1 MNLIE
6 ERTIALAAVV
16 QACRQVQL
24 LAREGQSHQAD
35 TEPLKQSILILDAV
49 STPAVYGGLAGVKT
63 GLKMIGDGLLGSPQG
78 ENVEILR
85 YTMSLLHLQTQL
97 YRDSDSFQKFG
108 QAIERLSGEA
118 ADDLE
123 QACSGV
129 YQDFISGMR
138 PQIIVQGEEGYL
150 QRPEVPPQI
159 RMLLLAGIRSA
170 VLWQQKDGS
179 RFKILWQRTRMQNA
193 ANALL
198 QQITIH

>member
-6 ERTIALAAVV
+6 ERTIALAAVL

-24 LAREGQSHQAD
+24 LAREGHSHQAD
-35 TEPLKQSILILDAV
+35 TESLKQSVLILDAV
-49 STPAVYGGLAGVKT
+49 STPAVYGGLAGVQT
-63 GLKMIGDGLLGSPQG
+63 GLKMISDGVLGSPQG

-108 QAIERLSGEA
+108 QAIERLSAESA
-118 ADDLE
+118 EDLE

-129 YQDFISGMR
+129 YQDFISDMR

-198 QQITIH
+198 RQITVH